1 MNPVTYAFGIVA
13 ALLTLLT
20 IVELTRRGTLRE
32 RHALWWFVGGTLAL
46 VLAIFPQILTS
57 TARFLGISIPTNLV
71 FFVAI
76 GLLFLVSLQYGAE
89 LTKVE
94 AKLRTLAEQSAFQDR
109 RIADLEAQLTAAP
122 KDNSTT
128 VSGDTP
134 EEAS

>member
-57 TARFLGISIPTNLV
+57 TARILGISIPTNLV